1 MRIAIIGAT
10 SAIAYHTARE
20 FAGVE
25 HASFFLVGRN
35 AERLETIATDL
46 RAHGSPQCIAQTC
59 DFRDPAVAA
68 AFPAQATAALGGPL
82 DLVLIAHG
90 SLSDEARAASDL
102 AYADSEID
110 NNYASAVRFAS
121 AAANQLREQK
131 SGQLAVITSVAGERG
146 RASNAFYGAT
156 KAALIAFCSGLR
168 ARLMRDGVQL
178 TELRPGVIATPM
190 TAQLPN
196 GILTC
201 PVERAGRLCA
211 RAIRRRKDLAYIPGF
226 WRWIMFIV
234 RALPEFVFKRL
245 KF

>member
-46 RAHGSPQCIAQTC
+46 RAHGSPQCVTQTC
-59 DFRDPAVAA
+59 DFRDPAAA
-68 AFPAQATAALGGPL
+68 TAFPAQAVAALGGPL
-82 DLVLIAHG
+82 DLVLLAHG
-90 SLSDEARAASDL
+90 SLSDEVRAATDL

-110 NNYASAVRFAS
+110 NNYTSAVRFAS
-121 AAANQLREQK
+121 AAAVQFREQK

-156 KAALIAFCSGLR
+156 KAALIAFCSGWR
-168 ARLMRDGVQL
+168 ARLAGDGIPL
-178 TELRPGVIATPM
+178 TELRPGFIATPM
-190 TAQLPN
+190 TAHLPP
-196 GILTC
+196 GLLTC

-211 RAIRRRKDLAYIPGF
+211 HAIRRRKDVAYIPGF
-226 WRWIMFIV
+226 WRWIMFVV
-234 RALPEFVFKRL
+234 RALPEFIFKKL
-245 KF
+245 TF